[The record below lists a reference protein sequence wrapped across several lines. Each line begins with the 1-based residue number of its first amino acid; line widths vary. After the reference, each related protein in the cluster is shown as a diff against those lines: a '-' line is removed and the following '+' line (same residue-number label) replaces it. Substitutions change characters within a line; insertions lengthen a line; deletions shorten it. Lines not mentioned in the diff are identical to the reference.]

1 MRPRIAHLVF
11 GSLAIGSLSFGT
23 VSARADDTHYQD
35 YPLGGR
41 AVGLG
46 GAFTALGDDPSGIF
60 FNPAGIV
67 DSTKSSVQI
76 STTLYGFEI
85 SDTFFSAVERAA
97 DLDTVVTE
105 LNIIPTSGSF
115 VTTIGGNGPDGRPTR
130 AYGFGAFI
138 PSYRSFSV
146 RSVATIPA
154 EEQFAGC
161 DQLAY
166 QRKVLDRSY
175 YFGGSYAQR
184 IDPLI
189 RFGVSTFLTYRA
201 LSDLEETSCF
211 SSVASPNQP
220 FATAQT
226 NLDMG
231 VASIL
236 MSLGLKVD
244 LDPYWTVGLNVTTPS
259 IRVFDTA
266 NVRLTRGYA
275 DTTTGETD
283 FAVREL
289 RGIDANTKV
298 GTNLRLGVAYVAPR
312 KLTYVADLVLHAP
325 TKFRLFELPNDPDLQ
340 DSVTIVTDIERRIT
354 LNLATGMEYLVG
366 KSFSLSGGLFTNFSS
381 APLIPGKTGERFDDA
396 RLPFVNAFGGS
407 FVLGFFSEHTLTRV
421 GATLSYGNGS
431 DVAPRFAGIGAFG
444 RETEYVKIDVSQLFL
459 FFFLSSTFR
468 Y

>member
-1 MRPRIAHLVF
+1 MRAFSANLIFWTLIFGTLVF
-11 GSLAIGSLSFGT
+11 RSGPAN
-23 VSARADDTHYQD
+23 ADDTHYQD

-41 AVGLG
+41 SVGLG
-46 GAFTALGDDPSGIF
+46 GAFTALSDDPSGIY

-115 VTTIGGNGPDGRPTR
+115 ITTIGGNGPDGRPER

-146 RSVATIPA
+146 RSVATIPV

-189 RFGVSTFLTYRA
+189 RFGVSTFLTYRT

-211 SSVASPNQP
+211 SSSASPNQP

-244 LDPYWTVGLNVTTPS
+244 LDPYWTVGINVTTPS

-275 DTTTGETD
+275 DPVSGQTEFT
-283 FAVREL
+283 VREL
-289 RGIDANTKV
+289 RGVEANTKV
-298 GTNLRLGVAYVAPR
+298 GTNLRLGVAYVVPR
-312 KLTYVADLVLHAP
+312 KLTYVADLVMHAP
-325 TKFRLFELPNDPDLQ
+325 TKFRLFELPDDPDLQ
-340 DSVTIVTDIERRIT
+340 GSVTMVTNIERRIT
-354 LNLATGMEYLVG
+354 LNLATGLEYLMG
-366 KSFSLSGGLFTNFSS
+366 KNFSMSGGLFTNFSS
-381 APLIPGKTGERFDDA
+381 APEVPGKKGERFDEA

-407 FVLGFFSEHTLTRV
+407 FVLGFFSEHTLTRAGV
-421 GATLSYGNGS
+421 TLSYGNGS
-431 DVAPRFAGIGAFG
+431 DVAPRFAGIGSFG

-459 FFFLSSTFR
+459 FFFISSTFR